1 MLRLLTTSVFD
12 DWLLNLRDKAAA
24 SSIQVRIARAR
35 NGSFGDCAAVG
46 GGVSEMRV
54 HLGPGY
60 RIYFAR
66 YGKEIVILL
75 AGGDKSSQRDDIK
88 RARQLLRDIR
98 GIE

>member
-1 MLRLLTTSVFD
+1 MALEPKGKGGRRFHPST
-12 DWLLNLRDKAAA
+12 
-24 SSIQVRIARAR
+24 IARAR
-35 NGSFGDCAAVG
+35 SGSFGGCAAVG
-46 GGVSEMRV
+46 GGVSEMRI

-66 YGKEIVILL
+66 CGMEIVILL
-75 AGGDKSSQRDDIK
+75 AGEDKSSQRDDIK